1 MTLEDLK
8 IKIAPFLEDKLA
20 INTENISISQF
31 KGGYSN
37 LTYLIKAED
46 KEFILRRPPL
56 GKKISK
62 AHDMIREFKVLEALQ
77 KAGYKKIPKPIL
89 SCEDE
94 AVIGSPFFIME
105 KVDGLILRNQ
115 IPEGINLSSR
125 FFQDL
130 SKNTIDAMLELHQ
143 LELKDSGLLNLGKPD
158 GYVERQVSGW
168 SERYLKAKT
177 DEIPAME
184 FAIEWLKS
192 NCPTSKAVSFLNN
205 DFKYDN
211 IVLRDESNPEIK
223 AILDWEMA
231 TVGDPL
237 MDLGTSLAY
246 WAEKEDAEILKMFN
260 LTHPDGN
267 MTRSEVINYYGKKSG
282 LDMSNMLFYYVFGVF
297 KVGVIA
303 QQIYQRHMQ
312 GFAPDPRFAGL
323 IHVVKACGKTAKNS
337 IETGKI

>member
-8 IKIAPFLEDKLA
+8 IKIAPFLEEELSL
-20 INTENISISQF
+20 NTKEISISQF

-37 LTYLIKAED
+37 LTFLIKTEE
-46 KEFILRRPPL
+46 KELVLRRPPL

-62 AHDMIREFKVLEALQ
+62 AHDMIREFRVLEALQ

-94 AVIGSPFFIME
+94 SVIGSPFFIME

-115 IPEGINLSSR
+115 IPSGMNLSSS
-125 FFQDL
+125 FFQSL
-130 SKNTIDAMLELHQ
+130 SKNSIDALLELHR
-143 LELKDSGLLNLGKPD
+143 LELNDSGLLNLGKPD

-184 FAIEWLKS
+184 LAIEWLKS
-192 NCPTSKAVSFLNN
+192 NLPTSTAVSFLHN

-211 IVLRDESNPEIK
+211 IVLKDESNPEIK

-246 WAEKEDAEILKMFN
+246 WAEKDDVEILKMFN
-260 LTHPDGN
+260 LTHLDGN
-267 MTRSEVINYYGKKSG
+267 MTRAEVIDYYGEKSG

-303 QQIYQRHMQ
+303 QQIYQRHKQ
-312 GFAPDPRFAGL
+312 GFAADPRFEGL
-323 IHVVKACGKTAKNS
+323 VHVVKACGKTAKNS